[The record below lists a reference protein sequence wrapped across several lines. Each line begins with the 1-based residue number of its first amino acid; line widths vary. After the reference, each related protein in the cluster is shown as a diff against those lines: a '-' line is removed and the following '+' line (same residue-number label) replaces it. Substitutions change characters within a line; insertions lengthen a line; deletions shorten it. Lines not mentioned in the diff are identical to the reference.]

1 MVLIQT
7 FEQGETLKK
16 KDLFHHE
23 VLFVNVDVIMEVAR
37 KKNELCNF
45 TELLESIA
53 QCELLKYQFEP

>member
-37 KKNELCNF
+37 KKKTNYATSLNCWN
-45 TELLESIA
+45 
-53 QCELLKYQFEP
+53 Q